1 MNVSALPFEKADIE
15 VLYFE
20 PWEKNKD
27 KDLIFRTEEDDY
39 LRIKSPYFWRSKE
52 LEKGD
57 IVSVEI
63 ERSKNSFGMDKG
75 SLIFISKLE
84 F

>member
-1 MNVSALPFEKADIE
+1 MLVRDLPFEKAEIE
-15 VLYFE
+15 ILYFE

-27 KDLIFRTEEDDY
+27 KDLIFRWEEEHTR
-39 LRIKSPYFWRSKE
+39 RIKSPYFWRSKE

-63 ERSKNSFGMDKG
+63 ERSKNTFGMDKG